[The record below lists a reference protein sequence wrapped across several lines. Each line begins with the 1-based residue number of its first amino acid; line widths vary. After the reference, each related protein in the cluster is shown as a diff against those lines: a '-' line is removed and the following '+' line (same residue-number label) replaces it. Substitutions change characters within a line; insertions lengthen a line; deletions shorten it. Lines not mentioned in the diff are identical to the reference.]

1 MARGKEWTTEEL
13 ERVIEMKREGYTLQE
28 IADSIGRTEA
38 AITLQISKLRVKKR
52 LMDQQNVTRDIGE
65 FEDVPIEEYSEEEMR
80 AATKDGGDNAE
91 CSCVTMPVIPCGDKK
106 THPLGKLP
114 HDRSLSVRALER
126 PLRDAK
132 TVLHTVHDL
141 IAMLHADEDR
151 KVDGILAFGTLL
163 ADAQRLVEDLE
174 EIVKG

>member
-1 MARGKEWTTEEL
+1 MAGGKFWTSEDVEYL
-13 ERVIEMKREGYTLQE
+13 LEMKKEGRSLNE
-28 IADSIGRTEA
+28 IADALGRSVPSVT
-38 AITLQISKLRVKKR
+38 QMISKLKVKAEIMKR
-52 LMDQQNVTRDIGE
+52 QAAVSPKDTFD
-65 FEDVPIEEYSEEEMR
+65 DVPIEEYSEEEMA
-80 AATKDGGDNAE
+80 AATKGGGE
-91 CSCVTMPVIPCGDKK
+91 SVCVAMPVIPCGDGK

-114 HDRSLSVRALER
+114 HDRSVSVRALER

-151 KVDGILAFGTLL
+151 KVDGILAFGALL

-174 EIVKG
+174 ELVKE